1 MPPRQ
6 PNQELEKRL
15 KDLEREALERSRLE
29 ALLADTKAKLKK
41 ADEKILQEIVIRE
54 GAEEKIK
61 HQINRLEVLIEYSSF
76 AIVTLDEKRR
86 IISCNRNFET
96 LFQYKAPELSGR
108 SLDEMIAGKGDVEDA
123 VSFTRK
129 VLTGDPLH
137 GSGKRYR
144 KDGTPIDVE
153 FFGVPMV
160 IGGRVEG
167 AFCIYKNIS
176 ELRQAAEA
184 LQESEDKYRKLYE
197 ESKKAEELYRS
208 LLHSSADA
216 IVIYDLKGRI
226 QYVSPTFTQLFGWT
240 LEEAKGKRIPLL
252 PESEKKKSLAAI
264 FDLIKKGLPCR
275 GFETKRLTKDGRL
288 LEVSISASFYDDHR
302 GRPAGALVILRDI
315 SERKSLEAQLFQAH
329 KMEAVG
335 TLAGGI
341 AHDFNNILQV
351 ISGYSQL
358 IIMGR
363 GPDDPDYKKLEAID
377 NSVRKAADL
386 TRQLLIFSRK
396 IESELRPVDLNEEVR
411 QVRKLLERALP
422 KMIRIELDLA
432 EGLNVINAD
441 PVQLEQIIMNLGVN
455 AMDAMQDGGRL
466 LFKTGNRHLD
476 NEFCMNHLGAN
487 PGEYVMLSISDTGQG
502 IGGEILEHIF
512 EPFFTTKETGKG
524 TGLGLAMAYGIVKS
538 HEGYIK
544 CTSEVGKG
552 ATFDI
557 YFPVLQAG
565 EIDLSG
571 EPIGEA
577 IIQGRGET
585 ILLVDD
591 ERNIRQVTRDM
602 LNRFGYNVL
611 TAISGEE
618 ALKIFEEEG
627 EEIDLI
633 VLDLNMPGMGGHR
646 CLEALLQIDPEAKVI
661 IASGYSANRKAREAI
676 KSGAL
681 GFVKKPY
688 HYTEIL
694 KSVRKAI
701 DQGGQTSLEEPD

>member
-1 MPPRQ
+1 MPPKQ
-6 PNQELEKRL
+6 PYQELEKRL
-15 KDLEREALERSRLE
+15 KDLERESLERSRLE
-29 ALLADTKAKLKK
+29 ALLADTKARLKK
-41 ADEKILQEIVIRE
+41 ADEKILQEIIIRE

-61 HQINRLEVLIEYSSF
+61 HQIDRLEVLIEYSSF

-86 IISCNRNFET
+86 IISCNRNFEM

-108 SLDEMIAGKGDVEDA
+108 SLDEMIAGKGDLEDA

-129 VLTGDPLH
+129 VLAGDPVH
-137 GSGKRYR
+137 GSGKRCR
-144 KDGTPIDVE
+144 KDGTPIEVE

-160 IGGRVEG
+160 TGGRVEG

-184 LQESEDKYRKLYE
+184 LQESEEKYRKLYE
-197 ESKKAEELYRS
+197 ESKKAEERYRS

-216 IVIYDLKGRI
+216 IVIYDLEGRTR
-226 QYVSPTFTQLFGWT
+226 YVSPTFTQFFGWAI
-240 LEEAKGKRIPLL
+240 EEVKGKQMPFL
-252 PESEKKKSLAAI
+252 PESEKKRSLAAI
-264 FDLIKKGLPCR
+264 SEFIENGLPCR

-302 GRPAGALVILRDI
+302 GRPAGVLVILRDI
-315 SERKSLEAQLFQAH
+315 SDRKSLEAQLFQAH

-341 AHDFNNILQV
+341 AHDFNNILQA

-358 IIMGR
+358 LIIGKD
-363 GPDDPDYKKLEAID
+363 PNDPDYPKLEAID
-377 NSVRKAADL
+377 KSVRKAADL

-396 IESELRPVDLNEEVR
+396 IESKLRPVDFNQEVL
-411 QVRKLLERALP
+411 QVRTLLEGALP

-432 EGLNVINAD
+432 EDLHVINAD
-441 PVQLEQIIMNLGVN
+441 PVQLEQIIMNLGFN

-466 LFKTGNRHLD
+466 IFKTGNRHLD
-476 NEFCMNHLGAN
+476 NEFCVNHIGSN
-487 PGEYVMLSISDTGQG
+487 PGEYVILSISDTGEG
-502 IGGEILEHIF
+502 MGSEILEHIF
-512 EPFFTTKETGKG
+512 EPFFTTKEIGKG
-524 TGLGLAMAYGIVKS
+524 TGLGLAMAYGIVKN
-538 HEGYIK
+538 HGGYIK
-544 CTSEVGKG
+544 CTSEVGEG
-552 ATFDI
+552 TTFDI
-557 YFPVLQAG
+557 YFPAQQTG
-565 EIDLSG
+565 EIERSK
-571 EPIGEA
+571 EPVGEA
-577 IIQGRGET
+577 IIPGRGET

-591 ERNIRQVTRDM
+591 ERNIRNVARDM

-618 ALKIFEEEG
+618 ALETFEG
-627 EEIDLI
+627 ERGEIDLI
-633 VLDLNMPGMGGHR
+633 ILDLNMPGMGGHR
-646 CLEALLQIDPEAKVI
+646 CLEELLQIEPKAKVI

-681 GFVKKPY
+681 GFITKPY

-701 DQGGQTSLEEPD
+701 DKGGQAS